1 MLRAQERDWLQP
13 EEEIFLRK
21 MIRKDIKELIKME
34 KMAEYRGKNQ
44 TSSEDSDDS
53 VDLSRKRRIEEK
65 VQFGSESDKDID
77 EYVMGKFKQQLANGE
92 LELVGDSDE
101 EAEEE
106 GEEERSELEFESGG
120 IFSKNKER
128 DDLVDD

>member
-1 MLRAQERDWLQP
+1 VLRAQERDWLQP